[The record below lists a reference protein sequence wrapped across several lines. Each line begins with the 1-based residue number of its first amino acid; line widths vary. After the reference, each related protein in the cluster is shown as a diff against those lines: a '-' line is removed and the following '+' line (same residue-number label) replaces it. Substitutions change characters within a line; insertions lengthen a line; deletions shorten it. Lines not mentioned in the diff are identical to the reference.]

1 MQKRLVFFVHDGSG
15 LGHLR
20 RCARMAA
27 ALQGP
32 CACLVVS
39 GHRAAA
45 WIVPDTC
52 ELLYVPSWDSFFA
65 SRSTHWNRVPWM
77 ELSRHDAAGLR
88 SALLDDLLRHFRPDA
103 VFVDY
108 LPFGQHGELRS
119 FIERADC
126 AKYFV
131 LRGLIDQDDR
141 ACFADYFEVIAEYY
155 DRVLVTADR
164 RTIDVES
171 EYQVPASV
179 RAKLTYVG
187 YVLPEVCDRAAIR
200 RQWVP
205 NGEKWVVCSG
215 GGGFHAERLLRACV
229 DIARGYYDAR
239 FDIVLGPRTT
249 VLDLAAVPGQGA
261 VWPHRPDLPA
271 LHAAADVVVTPGG
284 YNSLLEAMA
293 GGARLVVH
301 ARPGGADEPWEH
313 ARRLAAWYPIDV
325 VEEEADL
332 ARAVRHA
339 LEQAPPSSGT
349 SFPLDGDGI
358 ENTRRIVFRDLGVD
372 G

>member
-1 MQKRLVFFVHDGSG
+1 MPKRLVFFVHDGSG

-20 RCARMAA
+20 RCARIAA

-52 ELLYVPSWDSFFA
+52 ELLYLPSWDSFFT
-65 SRSTHWNRVPWM
+65 SRSAHWSRVPWM
-77 ELSRHDAAGLR
+77 ELSRHDAASLR
-88 SALLDDLLRHFRPDA
+88 SALLEDMLRHFRPDA

-126 AKYFV
+126 TKYFV
-131 LRGLIDQDDR
+131 LRGLIDQEDR
-141 ACFADYFEVIAEYY
+141 ACFADYFEVIAKYY

-171 EYQVPASV
+171 EYQVPESMC
-179 RAKLTYVG
+179 AKLAYVG
-187 YVLPEVCDRAAIR
+187 YVLPDVCDRSAIR
-200 RQWVP
+200 AQWVP
-205 NGEKWVVCSG
+205 DGAKWVVCSG
-215 GGGFHAERLLRACV
+215 GGGFRAERLLRACM
-229 DIARGYYDAR
+229 DIARGCRDVR

-249 VLDLAAVPGQGA
+249 APNLDPIPGRCA
-261 VWPHRPDLPA
+261 VWPHRSDLPA
-271 LHAAADVVVTPGG
+271 LHAAADVVVTSGG
-284 YNSLLEAMA
+284 YNSVLEAMA

-325 VEEEADL
+325 VEEEAGL
-332 ARAVRHA
+332 AGAVRHA
-339 LEQAPPSSGT
+339 LEQAPPSQGT
-349 SFPLDGDGI
+349 SFPLNGDGI
-358 ENTRRIVFRDLGVD
+358 ENTRRIVFHDLGLA